1 MSPPPHLASVVIDRH
16 THMNTEVSSHVAY
29 DAHKYPAEAAAHY
42 SNTAEIRTAKKKH
55 LVISCHKK
63 TATTLPC
70 DACLRL
76 DARPE
81 IFSNILPS

>member
-42 SNTAEIRTAKKKH
+42 SNTAEIRTAKKKNTWSLAVTKRQQQH
-55 LVISCHKK
+55 FLVM
-63 TATTLPC
+63 PVY
-70 DACLRL
+70 D
-76 DARPE
+76 
-81 IFSNILPS
+81 